1 MKRWLGIPICILAV
15 GCINTSVQT
24 LDHEVRAARSPESV
38 AVLLEKPAQPYTVI
52 AVIEANTETVFD
64 SFDDMRNEM
73 VAEAAKL
80 GGDALILGPEATDSE
95 FIFTGTAMVQSDTR
109 RLSAEVIV
117 YERG

>member
-1 MKRWLGIPICILAV
+1 MKRWFAIPVIILAV

-24 LDHEVRAARSPESV
+24 LDHEVRAARAPESV
-38 AVLLEKPAQPYTVI
+38 AVLEQKPQQPYTVI
-52 AVIEANTETVFD
+52 AVIEANTGTVFD
-64 SFDDMRNEM
+64 SFDDVRNEM

>member
-1 MKRWLGIPICILAV
+1 MRQWLLVPACVLAL
-15 GCINTSVQT
+15 GCINTNVQQ
-24 LDHEVRAARSPESV
+24 LDFEVRPPRSPESV
-38 AVLLEKPAQPYTVI
+38 TVLLETPEKPYTVI

-64 SFDDMRNEM
+64 SFEDLRNEM

-80 GGDALILGPEATDSE
+80 GGDALILGTEATDSE

-117 YERG
+117 YERS

>member
-1 MKRWLGIPICILAV
+1 MKRWLGMPICILAV
-15 GCINTSVQT
+15 GCINTSVQQ
-24 LDHEVRAARSPESV
+24 LDFEVRSPRSPESV
-38 AVLLEKPAQPYTVI
+38 TVLLEKPDNPYTVI
-52 AVIEANTETVFD
+52 AVIEANTGTVFD